1 MPETC
6 FVAGGR
12 QAIPLETL
20 GEGLHRNKETTVT
33 DSRTV
38 PSNLAGFPAHRPAVI
53 VILYFLLYNNSKL
66 IYKILNL
73 IIKRIKNDTCS
84 KSNF

>member
-1 MPETC
+1 MLRSTCLQETQILPETC

-53 VILYFLLYNNSKL
+53 VILYFLFS
-66 IYKILNL
+66 
-73 IIKRIKNDTCS
+73 RTQH
-84 KSNF
+84 